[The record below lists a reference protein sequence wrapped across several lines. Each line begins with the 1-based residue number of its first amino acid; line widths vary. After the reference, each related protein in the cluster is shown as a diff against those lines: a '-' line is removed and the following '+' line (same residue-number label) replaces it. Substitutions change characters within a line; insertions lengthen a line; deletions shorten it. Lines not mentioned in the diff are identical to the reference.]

1 MEVHMSEFIPS
12 GCYCYEFL
20 GIEKDST
27 SEFGFKIKTK
37 PCPYYSKKDYWCM
50 FLDMEIFDECK
61 ECGINDDDEDYDVEG
76 LA

>member
-1 MEVHMSEFIPS
+1 MSEFIPS

-20 GIEKDST
+20 GIEKDNT
-27 SEFGFKIKTK
+27 NEFGFKIKTK
-37 PCPYYSKKDYWCM
+37 NCPYYSYKDYWCT
-50 FLDMEIFDECK
+50 FLDMEIFDQCK